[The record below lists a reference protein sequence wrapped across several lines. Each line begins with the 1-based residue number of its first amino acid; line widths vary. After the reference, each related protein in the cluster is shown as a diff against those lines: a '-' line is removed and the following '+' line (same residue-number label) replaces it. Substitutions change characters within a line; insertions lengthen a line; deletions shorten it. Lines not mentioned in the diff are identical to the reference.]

1 MSVVLEK
8 ELPKGW
14 IITTLP
20 FIVKNERYAIKRGP
34 FGSHLKKQ
42 FFVESGYKVYEQQHV
57 IKNNFSLGDY
67 YIEEKKFQELKNFVI
82 KAGDVLISCSGT
94 VGEIAIVP
102 KEFEKGIIN
111 QALLKISLDPLI
123 VETKFFI
130 SLFIFWMLK
139 ARIDSHG
146 SSMRNLSSVK
156 ELKKLPISLPPL
168 NEQKRIVAKIE
179 ELFSLV
185 DSAKE
190 NLEKTKLLLKQYRQS
205 ILKHAFEGKLTEEW
219 RAGNKKIIEKEK
231 KAQKEISLEVE
242 DLKRKTRQEFGTLY
256 GNELFEIPD
265 EWIWARFVNVAKI
278 GQGGTPSTAMKE
290 YWNGDIPWLRSG
302 NVRNNFITASN
313 VFITKLGLQ
322 NSSTTL
328 CSQGTVL
335 LAMTGQG
342 LTRGRSAVL
351 EINACANQS
360 VAHIITNNKRIFN
373 KFLFY
378 YLQSQYWKIRS
389 VYKGSNQPG
398 LNVSIIK
405 QFEIPIPSIP
415 EQVLIVQKIEES
427 FSIIE
432 KNEKL
437 VDTLLQQFY
446 QMKNSI
452 LKQAFEGRLVP
463 QDPNDEPAQIL
474 LERIQQERKKNGK

>member
-205 ILKHAFEGKLTEEW
+205 ILKHAFEGKLVPQDPNDEPASVLLEKI
-219 RAGNKKIIEKEK
+219 KKENPSQKTSNIVLEKELPMGWTVVNL
-231 KAQKEISLEVE
+231 ESIS
-242 DLKRKTRQEFGTLY
+242 DL
-256 GNELFEIPD
+256 
-265 EWIWARFVNVAKI
+265 I
-278 GQGGTPSTAMKE
+278 GGGTPS
-290 YWNGDIPWLRSG
+290 
-302 NVRNNFITASN
+302 RNNLEYFGGNIIWLTPTEIPKDRITRVSDSKEK
-313 VFITKLGLQ
+313 ITKLGLMKSSAKMIPK
-322 NSSTTL
+322 NS
-328 CSQGTVL
+328 VL
-335 LAMTGQG
+335 LTSRASIGYVAIADNSLTTNQGFSSFVCHEPLYNFFLAYWLWGNKKELESNATGTTFKEISKSK
-342 LTRGRSAVL
+342 LRVL
-351 EINACANQS
+351 SIPLPPLNEQ
-360 VAHIITNNKRIFN
+360 KRI
-373 KFLFY
+373 
-378 YLQSQYWKIRS
+378 
-389 VYKGSNQPG
+389 VA
-398 LNVSIIK
+398 
-405 QFEIPIPSIP
+405 
-415 EQVLIVQKIEES
+415 KIEES

-437 VDTLLQQFY
+437 VDSLLLQYNQI
-446 QMKNSI
+446 KNSI
-452 LKQAFEGRLVP
+452 LKQAFEGKLVP

-474 LERIQQERKKNGK
+474 LEKIQQERKKNGK